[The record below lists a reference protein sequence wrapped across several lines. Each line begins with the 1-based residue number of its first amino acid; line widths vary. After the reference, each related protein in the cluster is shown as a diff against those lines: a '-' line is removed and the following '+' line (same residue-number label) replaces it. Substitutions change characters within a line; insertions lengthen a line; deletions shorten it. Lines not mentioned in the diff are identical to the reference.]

1 MSKNEKRSVLVIGV
15 SKLGAEIANYESL
28 NGVDIAIVDINEGA
42 FRKLDERFS
51 GYKIIGNALDFSTL
65 KKAHIEEASDVCI
78 VTNDD
83 ATNIFLTYLVTHYYP
98 NKKIILRLNDEKKI
112 KILPK
117 NQNILSICPSIYSFK
132 EYLTE
137 SKKWIF

>member
-117 NQNILSICPSIYSFK
+117 NQNISSICPSIYSFK

-137 SKKWIF
+137 SKK

>member
-132 EYLTE
+132 EYLAE
-137 SKKWIF
+137 SKK

>member
-137 SKKWIF
+137 SKK